1 MEGALIKNGVTFGRC
16 PLATYTGVSGE
27 IFRSKC
33 LVFSLGGYLFAKQV
47 WSVRFTHWT
56 QKNKTMKK
64 KRGRP
69 EKPKSEKVRQFPFY
83 STERKINEAGGLLA
97 VQKRIKE
104 LLN

>member
-1 MEGALIKNGVTFGRC
+1 MSSILIGWVLVRKTSLEC
-16 PLATYTGVSGE
+16 SIHSLD
-27 IFRSKC
+27 SK
-33 LVFSLGGYLFAKQV
+33 
-47 WSVRFTHWT
+47 T
-56 QKNKTMKK
+56 KTMKK

-83 STERKINEAGGLLA
+83 STERKINEAGGLVA